1 MPKKILKKTSAVLG
15 AFAVCAFAVCALAA
29 CAPSVNTV
37 ENADAGANKSLM
49 QDKRVITDWGTEDF
63 ADIIEIRAGTTADG
77 QNLRVQIEIEN
88 SDNDDVGRLSYRVEW
103 FDAQGLKIEIPSAW
117 IPLAVQPRKRE
128 TITLVAPV
136 PAARDFRVSFK
147 RSE

>member
-1 MPKKILKKTSAVLG
+1 M
-15 AFAVCAFAVCALAA
+15 
-29 CAPSVNTV
+29 
-37 ENADAGANKSLM
+37 
-49 QDKRVITDWGTEDF
+49 
-63 ADIIEIRAGTTADG
+63 
-77 QNLRVQIEIEN
+77 QIEIEN

>member
-15 AFAVCAFAVCALAA
+15 AFAVCALAA

-49 QDKRVITDWGTEDF
+49 QDKRVVTDWGTEDF

-88 SDNDDVGRLSYRVEW
+88 TDNDDVGRLSYHVEW

-136 PAARDFRVSFK
+136 SAARDFRVSFK